1 MGLASSLILP
11 NEQIRMYCKIVLG
24 KSNEIINQLIY
35 ILSSVSPDGTNLL
48 SFAVGYDEDK
58 ETVDIAVE
66 MYEALLQ
73 EQRTKVI

>member
-1 MGLASSLILP
+1 
-11 NEQIRMYCKIVLG
+11 MYCKIVLG